1 MRGACVDARRR
12 SNRKLESCNVDGWD
26 CFALS
31 QPSADR
37 ARNDVDI
44 TYFYFRVLCL
54 ILTVLFISGCATSH
68 KRGTPSAAPSAPA
81 AVTPS
86 VEQKTQGVYHKVS
99 KQESLWRIA
108 KTYGVTL
115 DDIVKANR
123 IPNAAVIEE
132 NQLILIPGASD
143 VKKVMLEK
151 PEGKPD
157 EFFWPLRGRIVS
169 YFNDAKGQHVNRGI
183 DIAAAEGEEIRA
195 ARNGKVVFADYLNG
209 YGYTVIVDHL
219 DGFYSVYAHQSD
231 VMVKPDEMIARGVPI
246 GRLAK
251 SGRLA
256 FLHFEVRKFDEPNNP
271 LYYLP

>member
-1 MRGACVDARRR
+1 MFESFER
-12 SNRKLESCNVDGWD
+12 SNLEFVSLTRLWLG
-26 CFALS
+26 
-31 QPSADR
+31 PGR
-37 ARNDVDI
+37 ANLVL
-44 TYFYFRVLCL
+44 RVSYL
-54 ILTVLFISGCATSH
+54 IVVLLIAGCATAH
-68 KRGTPSAAPSAPA
+68 KKEALSAPA
-81 AVTPS
+81 AKP
-86 VEQKTQGVYHKVS
+86 QGVYHKVS

-115 DDIVKANR
+115 DEIVKANH

-132 NQLILIPGASD
+132 NQLILIPGAAE
-143 VKKVMLEK
+143 VKKIMLEK

-157 EFFWPLRGRIVS
+157 EFSWPLRGRIVS

-183 DIAAAEGEEIRA
+183 DIAAAEGEQIRA
-195 ARNGKVVFADYLNG
+195 ARDGKVVFADYLNG
-209 YGYTVIVDHL
+209 YGYTVILDHL

-231 VMVKPDEMIARGVPI
+231 VMAKPDEMVTKGVPL